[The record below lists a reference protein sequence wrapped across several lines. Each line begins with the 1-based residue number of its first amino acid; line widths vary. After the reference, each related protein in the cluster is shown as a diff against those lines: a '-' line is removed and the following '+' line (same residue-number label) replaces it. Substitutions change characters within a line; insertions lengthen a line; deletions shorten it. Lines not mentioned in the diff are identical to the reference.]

1 MLLTAILLW
10 SLNLTVTRYILTN
23 GFLPLAYS
31 AVRYGL
37 AAAVF
42 VAMTVVVERSLRIAG
57 RRNQKLIGVAIL
69 ALVANQVCFV
79 YALKTTS
86 ASTIALILGA
96 TPIITAVLGLAL
108 GTEKLSSKFWFGG
121 AVSFAGVALVAA
133 GASGGLSS
141 DFGGIL
147 LGLGTAATWGV
158 YSIAITPMMGVV
170 SPSRVSAVAL
180 SFAWI
185 PIVLLATPQLKEQD
199 WDLGWEVW
207 ALLVFA
213 TLGPL
218 VLTNVLWFRSLHR
231 IGPSR
236 ATLAANLQPFIAA
249 VIALVLLDEPLT
261 AVQVAG
267 GVLIG
272 AGILLARGIKRA
284 PPPAQLE

>member
-10 SLNLTVTRYILTN
+10 SLNLTVTRYILTH
-23 GFLPLAYS
+23 GFQPLAYS

-37 AAAVF
+37 AAVVF
-42 VAMTVVVERSLRIAG
+42 VAMTVAVERSLRVAG
-57 RRNQKLIGVAIL
+57 RRDRKLIAVAIL
-69 ALVANQVCFV
+69 ALVVNQVCFV
-79 YALKTTS
+79 YALKTTT

-96 TPIITAVLGLAL
+96 TPIITALLGLVL
-108 GTEKLSSKFWFGG
+108 RTETLSQKFWYGG

-141 DFGGIL
+141 DVGGIL
-147 LGLGTAATWGV
+147 FGLATAATWGV
-158 YSIAITPMMGVV
+158 YSIAITPLMTHV
-170 SPSRVSAVAL
+170 SPSRVSAIAL
-180 SFAWI
+180 SIAWI
-185 PIVLLATPQLKEQD
+185 PIVLLAAPQLESQD

-236 ATLAANLQPFIAA
+236 ATLAANLQPFVAA
-249 VIALVLLDEPLT
+249 VVALVLLDEPLT
-261 AVQVAG
+261 ALQVAG
-267 GVLIG
+267 GILI
-272 AGILLARGIKRA
+272 AIGILLARGFRRA
-284 PPPAQLE
+284 SPPRLE